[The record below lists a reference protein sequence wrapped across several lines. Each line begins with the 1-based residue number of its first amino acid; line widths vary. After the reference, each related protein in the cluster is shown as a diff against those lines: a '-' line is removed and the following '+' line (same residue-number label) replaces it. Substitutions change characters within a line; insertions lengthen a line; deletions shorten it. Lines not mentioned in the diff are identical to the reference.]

1 MSAAAAQGRCKRRD
15 CSYCALQAS
24 IVTCG
29 RLTAEHPEIRMSAT
43 SILSGTGA
51 GFDRFEQA
59 LTAAERLLHHAKS
72 AVREKVQTEGGLDSA
87 QAAAHGL
94 AWFATYVDALGQMLG
109 WGARLQAAGRF
120 GEIEQLLLTAAF
132 GEYLAQLT
140 GGIPMS
146 QGETVRAAGLG
157 VTLAEVRRFEDAVAD
172 LVAEG
177 CADTTRRRIAQLI
190 AEQPAATTFGDTGLD
205 ETLSEMRVQMRR
217 FSEAEILP
225 HAHEWHLSNS
235 YIPQEILTKLGELGV
250 FALTLPEASGGL
262 GLGKEAM
269 CVVSEEL
276 SRGYIGVGSL
286 GTRSEIAAE
295 LILGAGTEE
304 QKQKYLPRIASGEIL
319 PTAVFTEPNTGSD
332 LASLKTRAAR
342 EGDVYKVTGQKT
354 WITHPV
360 RADMMTLLVRT
371 NPDEPGY
378 KGLSMLL
385 AEKPRGTDSEPFPA
399 KGMSGGE
406 IEVLGYRGMKEYDIS
421 FDGFEVPVQQL
432 LGGVEGQGFKQLM
445 ATFESARIQT
455 AARAIGVAQSAM
467 DLALKYALE
476 RNQFGRPI
484 YAFPRVA
491 NKIVMMAVETV
502 IARQLTYYA
511 AREKDQG
518 RRCDLEA
525 GMAKL
530 LAARIAWANAD
541 NAVQI
546 HGGNGF
552 ALEYPVSRVLCDAR
566 ILNIFEG
573 AAEIQAQV
581 IARRLLEGA
590 N

>member
-1 MSAAAAQGRCKRRD
+1 MSPISQSTPQAAADAAAAAGRIAR
-15 CSYCALQAS
+15 CAQA
-24 IVTCG
+24 V
-29 RLTAEHPEIRMSAT
+29 AH
-43 SILSGTGA
+43 
-51 GFDRFEQA
+51 
-59 LTAAERLLHHAKS
+59 AERLLHHARA
-72 AVREKVQTEGGLDSA
+72 AVRARVNKAGGLDA
-87 QAAAHGL
+87 EQAAGHGL
-94 AWFATYVDALGQMLG
+94 AWLATYVEALKQMHG
-109 WGARLQAAGRF
+109 WARRLTEAGRF
-120 GEIEQLLLTAAF
+120 GRPEQLLLSCAF
-132 GEYLAQLT
+132 GEYLAQIAA
-140 GGIPMS
+140 GIPMS
-146 QGETVRAAGLG
+146 QGEIVRPAALG
-157 VTLAEVRRFEDAVAD
+157 VQRAEVRRFEDAVED

-177 CADTTRRRIAQLI
+177 TAESTKAALAEFIA
-190 AEQPAATTFGDTGLD
+190 AQPEATTFGDTGLD
-205 ETLSEMRVQMRR
+205 ETLDSMRHEMRR
-217 FSEAEILP
+217 FALAEVVP

-235 YIPQEILTKLGELGV
+235 YIPAEILAKLGELGV
-250 FALTLPEASGGL
+250 FALTLPEAYGGL

-269 CVVSEEL
+269 CLVSEEL

-295 LILGAGTEE
+295 LILGSGTEA
-304 QKQKYLPRIASGEIL
+304 QKERYLSRIASGELL

-332 LASLKTRAAR
+332 LASLRTRAVR

-360 RADMMTLLVRT
+360 RADLMTLLVRT
-371 NPDEPGY
+371 NPDEKGY

-385 AEKPRGTDSEPFPA
+385 AEKPRGNDAEPFPA
-399 KGMSGGE
+399 KGMSGSE

-421 FDGFEVPVQQL
+421 FDGFEVPASQL

-445 ATFESARIQT
+445 TTFEAARIQT
-455 AARAIGVAQSAM
+455 AARAVGVAQSAM

-476 RNQFGRPI
+476 RVQFGKPI

-491 NKIVMMAVETV
+491 NKIAMMAVETM
-502 IARQLTYYA
+502 IARQLTYFA
-511 AREKDQG
+511 AREKDEG

-530 LAARIAWANAD
+530 LGARIAWANAD
-541 NAVQI
+541 NALQI